1 MKKNS
6 QIHIW
11 LETELK
17 EKIERQAQ
25 EDNISLGELCRQRLR
40 ENSKLVKI
48 EMMLN
53 ESITKLKKE
62 GFL

>member
-53 ESITKLKKE
+53 ELITKLKKE